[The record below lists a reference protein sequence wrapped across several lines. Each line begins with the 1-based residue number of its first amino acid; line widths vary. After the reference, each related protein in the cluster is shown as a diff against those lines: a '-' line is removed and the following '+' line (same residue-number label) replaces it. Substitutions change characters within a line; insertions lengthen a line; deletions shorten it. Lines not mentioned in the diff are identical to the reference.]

1 MTFTIIRADQAG
13 ADVRTQM
20 AEIFADGFTQW
31 LHYFSKDRNR
41 IAKAFAHMFVLD
53 QFYVALQD
61 GQVAAM
67 AACTDG
73 TATSVRL
80 DSAQLRKHLGLIR
93 GTFAGMVLQK
103 EFEQLLH
110 NPGGDKCS
118 IEFVGT
124 ALPYRG
130 QGAASAIIQ
139 YLLQHAAFKEFLIE
153 EVADT
158 NEPAM
163 RLYAKLGFQEYNS
176 KAMPEK
182 HARKNGINRL
192 VSLRYMKP

>member
-1 MTFTIIRADQAG
+1 MFTIIRADQAES
-13 ADVRTQM
+13 DVRAQM
-20 AEIFADGFTQW
+20 SDIFADGFTQW

-41 IAKAFAHMFVLD
+41 IAKAFTHMFVLD

-61 GQVAAM
+61 GRVAAM

-73 TATSVRL
+73 TATSVKL
-80 DSAQLRKHLGLIR
+80 DSAQLREHLGFIR
-93 GTFAGMVLQK
+93 GTFAGIVLKK
-103 EFEQLLH
+103 EFEQRLY

-124 ALPYRG
+124 ALPFRG
-130 QGAASAIIQ
+130 LGAASTLIR
-139 YLLQHAAFKEFLIE
+139 YLLEHKSYNEFLIE

-163 RLYAKLGFQEYNS
+163 KLYAKLGFVEYKS
-176 KAMPEK
+176 KLLPEK

-192 VSLRYMKP
+192 VSLKYMK